1 MGDGS
6 EIWVLKDKWILNY
19 PTNRVLHPP
28 MEEEWELWVSELI
41 DWSAKLWDRQLLD
54 LRFHREDVEAISWI
68 PLSCRQTNDTLF
80 WLQSTEVEFSVK
92 TGYHLAR
99 ELKRE
104 NDVNGEGSLSME
116 SSIVWGKLWKLH
128 IPNKVQI
135 FA

>member
-1 MGDGS
+1 M
-6 EIWVLKDKWILNY
+6 
-19 PTNRVLHPP
+19 
-28 MEEEWELWVSELI
+28 
-41 DWSAKLWDRQLLD
+41 
-54 LRFHREDVEAISWI
+54 EAISWI

-80 WLQSTEVEFSVK
+80 WLQSTEGEFSVK